1 MNCDELEQKIAD
13 YAMGT
18 LPPAE
23 AATFER
29 GLAACPDLAA
39 EYADLWQPVVA
50 ALPFALTAPE
60 LDPAMRA
67 RVLSFAT
74 TSQPAALSTAQQPG
88 HLARN
93 GSADRSSSYQ
103 PPVRLLP
110 TAPTPA
116 GQRLTALL
124 ASPRLAWAAVVLLLL
139 VNLASVGWGANVA
152 SQLNERIVASQQA
165 SGRAAATAAAQMS
178 EIDHQKGEI
187 AALLSERDVQMV
199 SLKPM
204 KEPNTVVRAYY
215 VPNKH
220 SLYVVLSNFQPP
232 AQKGGSCQLWA
243 RMDNTYVNLGPVELS
258 ADGGSIMTHADR
270 QIANYSGLVITW
282 EVGKSSQPSNMM
294 IAEGDM
300 TVH

>member
-1 MNCDELEQKIAD
+1 MKCDELEQKIAD

-23 AATFER
+23 ATTFER
-29 GLAACPDLAA
+29 GLDACPDLAA

-74 TSQPAALSTAQQPG
+74 TSQPAALSTVQPG

-93 GSADRSSSYQ
+93 GNADRSSSYQ
-103 PPVRLLP
+103 PPTRPLP
-110 TAPTPA
+110 VAPTPT
-116 GQRLTALL
+116 GQRRSSML
-124 ASPRLAWAAVVLLLL
+124 ASPHVAWAAVVLLLL

-178 EIDHQKGEI
+178 EIDRQKGEI

-215 VPNKH
+215 VPNKN
-220 SLYVVLSNFQPP
+220 SLYVVLSNFRPP
-232 AQKGGSCQLWA
+232 AQKEGSCQLWA
-243 RMDNTYVNLGPVELS
+243 RMDNTYVNLGPVTLS
-258 ADGGSIMTHADR
+258 ADGGSIMTHADS
-270 QIANYSGLVITW
+270 QIANYSGLAVTW
-282 EVGKSSQPSNMM
+282 EVGKSIQPSNMM